1 MTRCAGQPC
10 LYFCPAN
17 VYRLENGRIGVAW
30 EGCVEC
36 GSCRVAC
43 PHLNIEWRF
52 PTGGCG
58 VSLRFGLAG
67 KLQAGVRLEP
77 LLIINGSLECKDG
90 VINVMAERTA
100 PLREADGEDASANA
114 GDSAFVPGCGVTIHT

>member
-1 MTRCAGQPC
+1 MSVKIEDELFLDRFRIADEAHIRIIDGAVCETRCTGQPC

-52 PTGGCG
+52 PTGGYG
-58 VSLRFGLAG
+58 VSLRFG
-67 KLQAGVRLEP
+67 
-77 LLIINGSLECKDG
+77 
-90 VINVMAERTA
+90 
-100 PLREADGEDASANA
+100 
-114 GDSAFVPGCGVTIHT
+114 